1 MLPFK
6 LNEEQKDLMLE
17 MLDSDGFK
25 LLCEKIIPVLIKQK
39 QDRAFSLHIASEA
52 DLLILAVA
60 KSKVDGAQDLANDI
74 ASLKKLVRHNTQLKK

>member
-6 LNEEQKDLMLE
+6 LNEEEKDAILE

-25 LLCEKIIPVLIKQK
+25 LLCERILPVLIKQK
-39 QDRAFSLHIASEA
+39 QDRAFSLHIANEA

-60 KSKVDGAQDLANDI
+60 KSKAEGAQDLLNEV
-74 ASLKKLVRHNTQLKK
+74 ASLKKLVRHKT